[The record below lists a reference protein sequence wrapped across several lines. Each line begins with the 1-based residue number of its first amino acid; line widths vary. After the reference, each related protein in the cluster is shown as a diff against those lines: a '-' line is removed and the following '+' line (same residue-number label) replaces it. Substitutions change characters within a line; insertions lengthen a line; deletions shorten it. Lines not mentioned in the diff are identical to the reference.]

1 MAGKMAKMNDS
12 LREAS
17 ELQEGALTALS
28 EQMKIDLSS
37 KGASLEKRL
46 KKHISKVVKP
56 RVVVKQATPP
66 FSRQTTLESPYEPNS
81 ALDLPGKMTEIEPN
95 GSYSPEPFIIQSQPP
110 NNSTLSM
117 MTDARTSVMGGGQI
131 LQMILAD

>member
-1 MAGKMAKMNDS
+1 MAKMNES

-17 ELQEGALTALS
+17 EVQEGALTALS
-28 EQMKIDLSS
+28 EQMKIDLSA
-37 KGASLEKRL
+37 KGARLEKRL
-46 KKHISKVVKP
+46 IKHINKAVKP
-56 RVVVKQATPP
+56 RFVVKQATPP
-66 FSRQTTLESPYEPNS
+66 TILESPNEPDS